1 MNKTEEEKTVND
13 TDDWLESTDR
23 PGYRYKLIKNGN
35 VTIRVFR
42 PILTDSE
49 RKRRERQIM
58 SAVGRIL
65 RKYDDLE
72 EANETNAS

>member
-72 EANETNAS
+72 EEK

>member
-1 MNKTEEEKTVND
+1 MNKPDNEKTVND
-13 TDDWLESTDR
+13 TDDWVESTDR
-23 PGYRYKLIKNGN
+23 PGYRYKMIKHGN

-42 PILTDSE
+42 PILTDAE
-49 RKRRERQIM
+49 RKSREQQIM

-72 EANETNAS
+72 EDDETNAS